1 MLWFILE
8 EISKINKK
16 TKILKLC
23 GYMFT
28 YIILYGMIFYLYVK
42 DISTYVSLFKIV

>member
-8 EISKINKK
+8 EISKINNKK
-16 TKILKLC
+16 NKILKLC
-23 GYMFT
+23 EYMFT

-42 DISTYVSLFKIV
+42 DISTYLFV